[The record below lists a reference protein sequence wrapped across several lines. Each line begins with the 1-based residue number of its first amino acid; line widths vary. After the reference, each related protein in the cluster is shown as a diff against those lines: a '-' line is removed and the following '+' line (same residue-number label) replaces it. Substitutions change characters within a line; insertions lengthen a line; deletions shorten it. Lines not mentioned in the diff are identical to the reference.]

1 MGLCS
6 VMNSS
11 VEMLGFASRVCP
23 YVATIFTIFW
33 KILKFQAKN

>member
-6 VMNSS
+6 VMDSN

-23 YVATIFTIFW
+23 FVVTIFTIFW
-33 KILKFQAKN
+33 KILKFKAKN